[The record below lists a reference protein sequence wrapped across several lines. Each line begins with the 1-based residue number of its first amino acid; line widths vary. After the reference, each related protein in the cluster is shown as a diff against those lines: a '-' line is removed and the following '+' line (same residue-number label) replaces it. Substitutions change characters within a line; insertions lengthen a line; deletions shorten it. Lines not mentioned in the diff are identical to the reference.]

1 MLHFKIFFN
10 GSDNPAKINQSDD
23 KKIKRNKMKV
33 YAVAGNPI
41 SHSKSPVMMNHV
53 MKSLKMKALYT
64 RLLASNVED
73 IALLAEDIPLA
84 GLNITS
90 PFKKDILQLARST
103 DLIVQS
109 MGVANMLVRDKNG
122 LFSAQNTDVK
132 GVRDAVAHL
141 FTEPTLP
148 PDEFGEIPETAVKK
162 VLILGSGGAAPAAI
176 KALEPFHCE
185 IFLSGRNIEK
195 TRELAGKTGVKTEI
209 FTQIP
214 NNIGEFSLIIN
225 TIPVRIPL
233 FGLFS
238 FLPEQHILDAPYN
251 NPPLREK
258 CLAEGAEYIGGETWL
273 IQQAIHGFKN
283 FTGKWVEREKFAE
296 AIQLATAGNEKGKQP
311 SIALVGP
318 MGAGKTTTGKILAEK
333 LGYEWIDTDQRIESE
348 TGMSIEDIFRQKG
361 ESYFREIEKK
371 LFSQLV
377 LLSKTVISCGGGIVL
392 DELNRKLLSNHFHT
406 VFLYVKAG
414 QSIKRMGKTT
424 SRPLLT
430 RSNPVQKAYEL
441 MQERLPHYLSTSSV
455 IVNTHG
461 GDVQNITELIYEDYR
476 QTFHH

>member
-1 MLHFKIFFN
+1 
-10 GSDNPAKINQSDD
+10 
-23 KKIKRNKMKV
+23 MKV

-41 SHSKSPVMMNHV
+41 SHSKSPIMMNYV

-64 RLLASNVED
+64 RVLASNVED

-109 MGVANMLVRDKNG
+109 MGAANMLVRDKNG

-141 FTEPTLP
+141 FIEPPLS
-148 PDEFGEIPETAVKK
+148 PDEFDEIPETIIKK

-176 KALEPFHCE
+176 KALEPFQCE

-195 TRELAGKTGVKTEI
+195 TRELAGKTGVKTVT

-214 NNIGEFSLIIN
+214 KNIGEFSLIIN
-225 TIPVRIPL
+225 TIPVWIPL
-233 FGLFS
+233 FELFN

-251 NPPLREK
+251 NPPLKEK
-258 CLAEGAEYIGGETWL
+258 CLSESANYISGEIWL

-283 FTGKWVEREKFAE
+283 FTGKWVDREKFAE
-296 AIQLATAGNEKGKQP
+296 AIQLAAAGNEKGQHP
-311 SIALVGP
+311 SIALIGP

-371 LFSQLV
+371 MLSQLV
-377 LLSKTVISCGGGIVL
+377 LLNKTVLSCGGGIIL

-424 SRPLLT
+424 NRPLLAG
-430 RSNPVQKAYEL
+430 SNPVQKAYEL
-441 MQERLPHYLSTSSV
+441 MQERLPHYLSSSSV
-455 IVNTHG
+455 VVNTHG
-461 GDVQNITELIYEDYR
+461 GNVLSITELIYEDYR
-476 QTFHH
+476 QTFRH